1 MKKITKYTLIAI
13 SYLFAMK
20 FFFTIFPLMLAENLF
35 LARIET
41 TLSLTAHFI
50 LLLYFLNL
58 RRNILKDREHDFPL
72 KILILA
78 LGLKFLSRILIL
90 FLTFKV
96 DHYYFGN
103 IFYHTRNFIPLFHS
117 FALYYFFRNFR
128 IHCDSSRFFLLKS
141 TLKMN
146 EIGFALLS
154 LINGIALIDFFTTA
168 NLYQLLGEGNSIF
181 KILSYMIVIFVFYA
195 SFKFYSSMFNIYNET
210 REI

>member
-1 MKKITKYTLIAI
+1 MKKITMYVLIAI

-20 FFFTIFPLMLAENLF
+20 FFFTIFPLMLADNLF
-35 LARIET
+35 LLRIET
-41 TLSLTAHFI
+41 TFSLTAHFI

-58 RRNILKDREHDFPL
+58 RRNILKDRKLDFPL

-78 LGLKFLSRILIL
+78 LGFKFLSRILIL
-90 FLTFKV
+90 LLTFKI
-96 DHYYFGN
+96 DHYYIGN
-103 IFYHTRNFIPLFHS
+103 IFYHTRNFIAIFHS

-146 EIGFALLS
+146 ETGFALLS

-168 NLYQLLGEGNSIF
+168 NLYQLLGEGTSIF
-181 KILSYMIVIFVFYA
+181 NILAYMIVIFVFYA
-195 SFKFYSSMFNIYNET
+195 SFKFYNSMFNIYNET